1 MDSVSTTPP
10 AILDYSLPS
19 LITDQGVSC
28 HTMTTLGYC
37 DTVFSPGTLS
47 SPVLSDHMSSDSD
60 SDSSDTGYVCTSLRC
75 EYGYCG
81 HKPASD
87 KEVHE
92 AECLYWCRKC
102 TFYLCCECMDPGR
115 RGSRGGWSRRTPPLW
130 LRGKKKKKIK
140 KGSLNVAFYV
150 ILWIDVPQL
159 TMPKCNNFIIRLL
172 KL

>member
-1 MDSVSTTPP
+1 MLAIFSKLGIFINSYNMDSISTTPP

-19 LITDQGVSC
+19 PITDQGVSC

-37 DTVFSPGTLS
+37 DTMFSPGTLS

-102 TFYLCCECMDPGR
+102 TFYLCCECLDRGIHVRHR
-115 RGSRGGWSRRTPPLW
+115 RLFEKRS
-130 LRGKKKKKIK
+130 KEE
-140 KGSLNVAFYV
+140 Y
-150 ILWIDVPQL
+150 D
-159 TMPKCNNFIIRLL
+159 RLCPDSSI
-172 KL
+172 